1 MTELLARIMS
11 MVENLLIIPIIWLF
25 PFKWTIVIPGS
36 SAVRFTLGHPG
47 DDLKSG
53 IHFAT
58 TGQTLQKEH
67 VDKKLATTESMH
79 VLTEDGV
86 PLRIKGVAIYTVTSL
101 SKYLTSTED
110 SDGFVIEACEA
121 AIRQAVS
128 HVPLG
133 DLIVDSDTVE
143 DDISYKISE
152 ICEGLGLEIKR
163 YRFQNI
169 EFTDPI
175 IRVLSS
181 IVPMG
186 PKLTIAA
193 KQMSQSLRITPQEA
207 AAILSPNIQFIS
219 NITPLSQNEQNIC
232 YKEDNE
238 PQPE

>member
-11 MVENLLIIPIIWLF
+11 MIENLLITPIIWLF
-25 PFKWTIVIPGS
+25 PIKWTIVIPGS

-58 TGQTLQKEH
+58 IGQTLQKEH

-128 HVPLG
+128 RVPLS

-143 DDISYKISE
+143 DVIGYKISE
-152 ICEGLGLEIKR
+152 ICEDLGLEIRR

-186 PKLTIAA
+186 PKLITAA
-193 KQMSQSLRITPQEA
+193 KQMSKSLSITNKDA
-207 AAILSPNIQFIS
+207 AAILSPNIQFVS
-219 NITPLSQNEQNIC
+219 NINPSSPCEQNVDL
-232 YKEDNE
+232 EETDE
-238 PQPE
+238 TQ